1 MSTCYTESDHAYGLN
16 AQDITSLK
24 RSCFLQRL
32 DISHLCGA
40 FYEKKKKQITGEKT
54 SELHIFRIVH
64 EIRIPSIPFQ
74 LAPSSRSHNFL
85 RLPQTTSQKS
95 ML

>member
-40 FYEKKKKQITGEKT
+40 FYEKK
-54 SELHIFRIVH
+54 
-64 EIRIPSIPFQ
+64 
-74 LAPSSRSHNFL
+74 
-85 RLPQTTSQKS
+85 
-95 ML
+95 